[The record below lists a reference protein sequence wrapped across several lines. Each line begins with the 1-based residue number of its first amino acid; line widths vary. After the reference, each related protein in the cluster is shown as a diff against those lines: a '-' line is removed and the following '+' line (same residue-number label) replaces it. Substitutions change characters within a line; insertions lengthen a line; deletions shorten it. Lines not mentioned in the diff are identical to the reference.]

1 MVNRGDGVYHL
12 LFWRKAKRIW
22 VETKVIK
29 QCIASIVLC
38 VLPQFTSRK
47 RAIQVAIQMYLQLSV
62 RIKNYESFI
71 SQTVYDTGIYWLMN
85 ISVMTIV
92 AIGTKKK
99 SLILVSLQKCDPMI
113 LLKLL
118 LQGVKNFIGYPLYNM
133 VLKMTLTIYNCN
145 HKTTIADI
153 SICSTT
159 N

>member
-1 MVNRGDGVYHL
+1 
-12 LFWRKAKRIW
+12 
-22 VETKVIK
+22 
-29 QCIASIVLC
+29 
-38 VLPQFTSRK
+38 
-47 RAIQVAIQMYLQLSV
+47 
-62 RIKNYESFI
+62 
-71 SQTVYDTGIYWLMN
+71 MN